1 MRKLAILVLLVMVSC
16 KRQVSVT
23 SAPSGQP
30 AATVNPN
37 ATGGAPH
44 RDALTRFLQAAKVQ
58 DVQAM
63 SNVWGTTKGPARTD
77 RTFMSIEAMEQR
89 IIFMMRCLRH
99 DSYTVNSETPAVGD
113 KRIFSVTIKLGALTA
128 VTDFTTTPGP
138 EGRFYLETLDIGK
151 VNVICTAK

>member
-1 MRKLAILVLLVMVSC
+1 MRKLAIVVLLVMVSC

-30 AATVNPN
+30 ATTVNPN
-37 ATGGAPH
+37 ATGGATH
-44 RDALTRFLQAAKVQ
+44 RDALARFLQAAKVQ

-113 KRIFSVTIKLGALTA
+113 KRNFTVTLKLGALTA

-138 EGRFYLETLDIGK
+138 EGRFYLETLDISK
-151 VNVICTAK
+151 VNVLCTAK

>member
-1 MRKLAILVLLVMVSC
+1 MRKLAIVVLLVMVSC

-37 ATGGAPH
+37 ATGGATH

-77 RTFMSIEAMEQR
+77 RTFMTVEVMEQR
-89 IIFMMRCLRH
+89 IIYMMRCLRH

-113 KRIFSVTIKLGALTA
+113 KRIFAVTLKLGPLTA

-138 EGRFYLETLDIGK
+138 EGRFYLENLELAK
-151 VNVICTAK
+151 VNVLCTAK